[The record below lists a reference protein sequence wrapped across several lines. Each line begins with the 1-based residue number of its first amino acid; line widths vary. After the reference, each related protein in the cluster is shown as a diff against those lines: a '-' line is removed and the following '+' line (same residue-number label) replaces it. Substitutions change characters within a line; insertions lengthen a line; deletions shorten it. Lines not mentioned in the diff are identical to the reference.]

1 MFRVFRVFL
10 LLLPVLLVACKNQP
24 SPPAAAPANFTATA
38 GENRVVLSWDAV
50 PGETYWVYYKAGSS
64 VTTSDHDYIGKGVTS
79 PAVITGSGLIN
90 GTQYAFMVAASN
102 KNSKTGPAT
111 PVVTATP
118 RLLGPAVS
126 WTVGTPLSGNALNS
140 VISNNN
146 YFVAVGDAGT
156 LFTAPYSYTSVG
168 GVTGW
173 SQATTPVG
181 TATDLSSVLYNGSQ
195 FVVLGR
201 DGSVIS
207 SSDQINWITR
217 TAIVGAPLMNG
228 LAYASGR
235 GYVAVG
241 ANGAIYRNSSGSVTD
256 GWTAMSSGS
265 VQDLYGVSYVNGL
278 FVAVGAA
285 GTLLTSADGITW
297 TAQTSNTNS
306 SLRHVA
312 YGAAT
317 YVAVGDAGAVV
328 SSTDAATWTSQAIPT
343 TESFYS
349 ICFGPDLQFI
359 AVGTTG
365 TLAYSTTGLDGSWSV
380 ANATSLDLHS
390 IAPGNIFIAVG
401 AAGTNVSGK

>member
-1 MFRVFRVFL
+1 
-10 LLLPVLLVACKNQP
+10 
-24 SPPAAAPANFTATA
+24 
-38 GENRVVLSWDAV
+38 
-50 PGETYWVYYKAGSS
+50 
-64 VTTSDHDYIGKGVTS
+64 
-79 PAVITGSGLIN
+79 
-90 GTQYAFMVAASN
+90 
-102 KNSKTGPAT
+102 
-111 PVVTATP
+111 
-118 RLLGPAVS
+118 
-126 WTVGTPLSGNALNS
+126 
-140 VISNNN
+140 NN

-181 TATDLSSVLYNGSQ
+181 TATDLSAVLYNGSQ

-217 TAIVGAPLMNG
+217 TAIGGAPLMNG
-228 LAYASGR
+228 LAYANGR

-256 GWTAMSSGS
+256 GWTAMSSGTS
-265 VQDLYGVSYVNGL
+265 QDLYGVSYVNGL

-312 YGAAT
+312 YGAGT
-317 YVAVGDAGAVV
+317 YVVVGDAGAVV
-328 SSTDAATWTSQAIPT
+328 SSADAAVWTSQAIPT

-380 ANATSLDLHS
+380 ANATSLDLYS
-390 IAPGNIFIAVG
+390 IAPGNVFIAVG

>member
-1 MFRVFRVFL
+1 MFRIFRVFV
-10 LLLPVLLVACKNQP
+10 LLLPVLLIACKSQP

-50 PGETYWVYYKAGSS
+50 PGQTYWVYYKAGSS
-64 VTTSDHDYIGKGVTS
+64 VTTSDHDYIGRGVTS
-79 PAVITGSGLIN
+79 PAIITGSGLIN
-90 GTQYAFMVAASN
+90 GTQYAFIVAASN
-102 KNSKTGPAT
+102 KNSKIGPVT
-111 PVVTATP
+111 PVVTVTP
-118 RLLGPAVS
+118 RLLGPAVA

-181 TATDLSSVLYNGSQ
+181 AATDLSSVLYNGSQ

-201 DGSVIS
+201 DGSIIV
-207 SSDQINWITR
+207 SSDQVNWITR

-228 LAYASGR
+228 LAYANGR

-256 GWTAMSSGS
+256 GWTAMNSGTS
-265 VQDLYGVSYVNGL
+265 QDLYGVSYVNGL

-306 SLRHVA
+306 SLHHVA
-312 YGAAT
+312 YGAGT
-317 YVAVGDAGAVV
+317 YVVVGDAGAVV
-328 SSTDAATWTSQAIPT
+328 SSADAAVWTSQAIPT

-380 ANATSLDLHS
+380 ANATSLDLYS
-390 IAPGNIFIAVG
+390 IAPGNVFIAVG